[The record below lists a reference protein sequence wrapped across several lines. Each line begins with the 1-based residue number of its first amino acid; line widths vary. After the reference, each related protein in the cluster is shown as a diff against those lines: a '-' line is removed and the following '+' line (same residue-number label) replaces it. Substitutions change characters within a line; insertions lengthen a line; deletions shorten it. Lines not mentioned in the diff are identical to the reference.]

1 MPTKTVHNVE
11 TGEIV
16 ERELSAEELKQYKA
30 DQDKAKVDAAAAK
43 KLEDAK
49 AALLAKLGIT
59 QEEANL
65 LLL

>member
-1 MPTKTVHNVE
+1 MPTKIIHNAE
-11 TGEIV
+11 TGEIL
-16 ERELSAEELKQYKA
+16 ERELTAEELKQYKA
-30 DQDKAKVDAAAAK
+30 DQDKAKADAAAAK

-65 LLL
+65 LLS